1 MFHSGESTVLRSNAG
16 LTKPFTTDHVQKVE
30 THSKVRS
37 RLFVNSD
44 ERLVNTGYD
53 RAQYNSGS
61 SIIKTEVKKI
71 ALESY
76 RIDIS
81 YPNVNSRNDT
91 ITFFSNIS
99 GTTHTVVLDSAYY
112 TISSLITEIQAKLN
126 SVTGSSGLTFTF
138 TLFPGSTDTYE
149 LICAGGSYNFLSSSH
164 IDRSASLSGLFATP
178 SLIGPG
184 TIMTI
189 VAHGFYTRFIDVV
202 IDSLKDGIHLENL
215 FSSDNTIS
223 NTGHVYRI
231 PVTEYTEAGVNK
243 LFVSKDVLLPEIQ
256 FSSFRSKK
264 LNQITVGLYDE
275 FNELLFSP
283 DQTIGG
289 VTQNIK
295 YVDYGLVFSLE

>member
-1 MFHSGESTVLRSNAG
+1 MQFHSGESSVLRSNAG
-16 LTKPFTTDHVQKVE
+16 LTKPNTNDHVTKVE
-30 THSKVRS
+30 SHARVRS

-44 ERLVNTGYD
+44 ERLTNSGYD
-53 RAQYNSGS
+53 NAQYSSGS
-61 SIIKTEVKKI
+61 SIMKTEVKKI

-76 RIDIS
+76 KVDIS

-99 GTTHTVVLDSAYY
+99 GTTHTVVLDHAYY
-112 TISSLITEIQAKLN
+112 TISSLITEIQSKLN
-126 SVTGSSGLTFTF
+126 SVTGASGLTFTF

-149 LICAGGSYNFLSSSH
+149 LAVAGGSYNFLSSSH
-164 IDRSASLSGLFATP
+164 IDRAAPLSGLFVTG
-178 SLIGPG
+178 LTNQIV
-184 TIMTI
+184 TI

-223 NTGHVYRI
+223 NSGHVYRI
-231 PVTEYTEAGVNK
+231 PVTEFTEAGVNK

-264 LNQITVGLYDE
+264 LNQITVQLYDE

-295 YVDYGLVFSLE
+295 YVDYGMVFSLE